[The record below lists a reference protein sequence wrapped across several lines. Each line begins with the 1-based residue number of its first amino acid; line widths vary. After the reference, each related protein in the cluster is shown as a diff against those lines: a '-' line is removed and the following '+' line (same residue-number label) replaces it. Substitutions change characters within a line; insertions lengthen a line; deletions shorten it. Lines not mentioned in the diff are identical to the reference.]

1 VADLRYEDEP
11 EKIINT
17 FIGLFKIERWVFAL
31 KKFKVGKEN
40 HNNMNKKIDFV
51 DQTLRDAQQSLWG
64 YTMRTDHMTPVA
76 EMMDKVGYRSIATV
90 GSQAFTVQVRNLNE
104 DPWER
109 IRVLSKLITRTPLRG
124 SYQIG
129 SLSSFDLSTP
139 RDIITLWIKRSV
151 ANGIKS
157 FWICDYQTD
166 MEKFVYFARIAKAE
180 GAEVVPA
187 LMYASSPA
195 HTNEHWARKTRLLV
209 EAKDYLD
216 RIMIEDAS
224 GVITPEGTRELV
236 STVQKNCEGLPLEFH
251 SHCNS
256 GLAPLC
262 YLEAIQAGV
271 TTVHTAVAPLAN
283 GTSLPATEAILKNAR
298 RLGYSSD
305 LNEDALATVSDYFR
319 KIAEKEG
326 LPIGVSAEYD
336 LFHFEHQVPGGM
348 MTNLKRQLR
357 EVGMEY
363 RLNEILEEVVLVRKE
378 FGYPVMAT
386 PYSQIVGAQAVEN
399 IVSGERYKQ
408 IPDEAIKYVLGYYGE
423 PAAPID
429 QNVMDKVMNSPR
441 AKQFI
446 NWKPDGYDKSI
457 EEFRREIGLEL
468 SDDELLLK
476 ILIPGKPVKSGEP
489 KKTATPPVIKAT
501 APVSAPIEFP
511 TEFTVDVD
519 GEVFDVKISP
529 VWDGAGKAERTIK
542 AERPETAKRPKEL
555 PLGAVL
561 CGMAGL
567 ILSIEAKVGAR
578 VNTGELVAVIEAM
591 KMRRHVNSPCSGVVK
606 EIWAREGEMVDPE
619 DVLMVVE

>member
-1 VADLRYEDEP
+1 M
-11 EKIINT
+11 N
-17 FIGLFKIERWVFAL
+17 KIEF
-31 KKFKVGKEN
+31 
-40 HNNMNKKIDFV
+40 I

-64 YTMRTDHMTPVA
+64 YTMRTDMMTPIA
-76 EMMDKVGYRSIATV
+76 EVMDQVGYRAIATV

-157 FWICDYQTD
+157 FWICDYQED
-166 MEKFVYFARIAKAE
+166 MEKFIYFARIAKAE

-187 LMYASSPA
+187 LMYTSSPA
-195 HTNEHWARKTRLLV
+195 HTNEHWARKTRRII
-209 EAKDYLD
+209 EAKEWVD

-224 GVITPEGTRELV
+224 GVITPEGTRDLV

-262 YLEAIQAGV
+262 YLEAIQSGA
-271 TTVHTAVAPLAN
+271 TTLHTAVAPLAN
-283 GTSLPATEAILKNAR
+283 GTSLPATETILTNAR
-298 RLGYSSD
+298 RLGYTSD
-305 LNEDALATVSDYFR
+305 LNEDALAAVSTHFR

-326 LPIGVSAEYD
+326 LPIGVPMEYD

-348 MTNLKRQLR
+348 MTNLTRQLR
-357 EVGMEY
+357 EVGMEH

-399 IVSGERYKQ
+399 VVSGERYRQ
-408 IPDEAIKYVLGYYGE
+408 VMDEGIKYVLGYYGE
-423 PAAPID
+423 PVVPID
-429 QNVMDKVMNSPR
+429 PNVMDRVMSLPR
-441 AKQFI
+441 TKEFL
-446 NWKPDGYDKSI
+446 NWKPEGYLKSV
-457 EEFRREIGLEL
+457 EELRREIGPEL
-468 SDDELLLK
+468 SDDDLLLK
-476 ILIPGKPVKSGEP
+476 ILIPGKPVKRGET
-489 KKTATPPVIKAT
+489 KKAAVPPVVKAP
-501 APVSAPIEFP
+501 AGVSPSIEFP

-519 GEVFDVKISP
+519 GEVFNVKISP
-529 VWDGAGKAERTIK
+529 VWDGAGNAETTMPAGTLQIPKA
-542 AERPETAKRPKEL
+542 AKSPKEL
-555 PLGAVL
+555 PKGAVL

-567 ILSIEAKVGAR
+567 ILSIEAKVGAH
-578 VNTGELVAVIEAM
+578 VNAGDLVAMIEAM
-591 KMRRHVNSPCSGVVK
+591 KMRRHVNSPHSGVVK
-606 EIWAREGEMVDPE
+606 EIFACEGEMVNPE
-619 DVLMVVE
+619 DILMVVE

>member
-1 VADLRYEDEP
+1 
-11 EKIINT
+11 
-17 FIGLFKIERWVFAL
+17 
-31 KKFKVGKEN
+31 
-40 HNNMNKKIDFV
+40 
-51 DQTLRDAQQSLWG
+51 
-64 YTMRTDHMTPVA
+64 MRTDHMTPIA
-76 EMMDKVGYRSIATV
+76 EMMDRVGYRAIATV

-109 IRVLSKLITRTPLRG
+109 IRILSRLITKTPLRG

-157 FWICDYQTD
+157 FWICDYQYE
-166 MEKFVYFARIAKAE
+166 MEKFCYFARIAKAE

-187 LMYASSPA
+187 LMYTSSPV
-195 HTNEHWARKTRLLV
+195 HTNEHWARKTRRIL
-209 EAKDYLD
+209 EAKGYVD

-236 STVQKNCEGLPLEFH
+236 STVLKNCDGLPVEFH

-262 YLEAIQAGV
+262 YLEAIQSGV

-283 GTSLPATEAILKNAR
+283 GTSLPATEAILRNAR

-305 LNEDALATVSDYFR
+305 LNEDALAAVSAYFR
-319 KIAEKEG
+319 NIAEKEG
-326 LPIGVSAEYD
+326 LPIGVPMEYD
-336 LFHFEHQVPGGM
+336 LFHFQHQVPGGM
-348 MTNLKRQLR
+348 MTNLTRQLR
-357 EVGMEY
+357 EIGMEQ
-363 RLNEILEEVVLVRKE
+363 RLDEILEEVVVVRKE

-408 IPDEAIKYVLGYYGE
+408 ITDEAIKYVLGYYGE

-429 QNVMDKVMNSPR
+429 QNVVDRIMSLPR
-441 AKQFI
+441 TKEFL
-446 NWKPDGYDKSI
+446 NWKPEAYLKSI
-457 EEFRREIGLEL
+457 EELRLETGPEL
-468 SDDELLLK
+468 SDEELLLK
-476 ILIPGKPVKSGEP
+476 ILIPGKPVKRHEP
-489 KKTATPPVIKAT
+489 QKTAPSPAIKAA
-501 APVSAPIEFP
+501 APVSPAINFP
-511 TEFTVDVD
+511 TEFSVDVD
-519 GEVFDVKISP
+519 GEVFNVKISP
-529 VWDGAGKAERTIK
+529 MWDGAGKSETNIG
-542 AERPETAKRPKEL
+542 AERPETTKRTKER
-555 PLGAVL
+555 PSGAVL

-567 ILSIEAKVGAR
+567 VLSFEVKVGDS
-578 VNTGELVAVIEAM
+578 VNAGDLVAMIEAM
-591 KMRRHVNSPCSGVVK
+591 KMRRHVNSPRSGVVR
-606 EIWAREGEMVDPE
+606 EIWAREGEMVNPE

>member
-1 VADLRYEDEP
+1 
-11 EKIINT
+11 
-17 FIGLFKIERWVFAL
+17 
-31 KKFKVGKEN
+31 
-40 HNNMNKKIDFV
+40 M
-51 DQTLRDAQQSLWG
+51 
-64 YTMRTDHMTPVA
+64 
-76 EMMDKVGYRSIATV
+76 
-90 GSQAFTVQVRNLNE
+90 RNLNE

-109 IRVLSKLITRTPLRG
+109 IRILSKLITRTPLRG

-187 LMYASSPA
+187 LMYTSSPA
-195 HTNEHWARKTRLLV
+195 HTNEHWARKTRLIA
-209 EAKDYLD
+209 EAKDYVD

-236 STVQKNCEGLPLEFH
+236 STVQKNCEGLPIEFH

-262 YLEAIQAGV
+262 YLEAIQSGV

-283 GTSLPATEAILKNAR
+283 GTSLPATETILRNAR

-305 LNEDALATVSDYFR
+305 LDEDALAAVSAHFR

-326 LPIGVSAEYD
+326 LPIGVPMEYD

-348 MTNLKRQLR
+348 MTNLTRQLR
-357 EVGMEY
+357 EVGMEH
-363 RLNEILEEVVLVRKE
+363 RLEEILEEVVLVRKE

-399 IVSGERYKQ
+399 VVSGERYKQ
-408 IPDEAIKYVLGYYGE
+408 ITDEAIKYVLGYYGE
-423 PAAPID
+423 PVVPVD
-429 QNVMDKVMNSPR
+429 QNVMDRIMSLPR
-441 AKQFI
+441 TKEFL
-446 NWKPDGYDKSI
+446 NWKPEGYLKSV
-457 EEFRREIGLEL
+457 EELRHEIGPEL
-468 SDDELLLK
+468 SDDDLLLR
-476 ILIPGKPVKSGEP
+476 ILIPGKPLKRGEP
-489 KKTATPPVIKAT
+489 KEQIT
-501 APVSAPIEFP
+501 APVAKPMAPGSPPIDFP
-511 TEFTVDVD
+511 TEFSVDVD
-519 GEVFDVKISP
+519 GEVFNVKISP
-529 VWDGAGKAERTIK
+529 VWDGAERTTGR
-542 AERPETAKRPKEL
+542 ERPEGAKRPKEL
-555 PLGAVL
+555 PAGAVV

-567 ILSIEAKVGAR
+567 VLSFEVKVGDS
-578 VNTGELVAVIEAM
+578 VNAGDLVAMIEAM
-591 KMRRHVNSPCSGVVK
+591 KMRRHVNCPHGGVVK
-606 EIWAREGEMVDPE
+606 EICAREGEIVEPE